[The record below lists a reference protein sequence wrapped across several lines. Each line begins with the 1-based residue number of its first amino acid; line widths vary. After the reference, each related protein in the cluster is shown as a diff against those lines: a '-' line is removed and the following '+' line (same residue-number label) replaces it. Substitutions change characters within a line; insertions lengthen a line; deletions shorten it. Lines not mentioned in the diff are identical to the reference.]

1 MSSLLVDVFA
11 TIDSALKPIVPA
23 GVTGVQFISVFFIVY
38 AITLLVLKR
47 VDLLKGN
54 SSAVFLLALV
64 IAYFTASS
72 TFSVLLIT
80 KLFPNVGVVT
90 ILLISFI
97 AVIGMVPTGS
107 KKLTLAPVLVVFG
120 VLFVALSTWQGV
132 AGSLSLEGLRIPA
145 VSREEMYGLIF
156 LGIFIVISLL
166 FMYGGGG
173 GEKKNYGEKFWKFV
187 KDFVGWEG

>member
-173 GEKKNYGEKFWKFV
+173 GEKKNYGEKLGNFLKNLL
-187 KDFVGWEG
+187 GWEG